1 MPERAADE
9 PTTESARLSPEAPAA
24 SRAFSLVDTHLHLEE
39 VEDPDAAVADAVGA
53 GVTRLITVG
62 TDLATSRGAAERATR
77 LEQVFAAAGHHPA
90 NTADPDLAAFRELFA
105 LERVVAVGEIGLDG
119 SDSPEYAQMERQ
131 LAWFG
136 SLCDLALEF
145 GLPVSV
151 HVRDAADLAYR
162 ALRAR
167 PGLTGVMHYFSL
179 DQEWAARF
187 LELGFH
193 LSFAGLVT
201 RSTRAELREVA
212 RACPADRLLL
222 ETDSP
227 FGQPAA
233 RKREPQ
239 NRPAFLVDTA
249 AVVAEVRGISLE
261 ELAEIEWRNAHRLF
275 QRLP

>member
-1 MPERAADE
+1 MPGGGPRGCVAI
-9 PTTESARLSPEAPAA
+9 RLSPEASAA

-39 VEDPDAAVADAVGA
+39 VDDPDGAVAEAVEA

-62 TDLATSRGAAERATR
+62 TDLATSRGAVERATR
-77 LEQVFAAAGHHPA
+77 LEAVFAAAGHHPA
-90 NTADPDLAAFRELFA
+90 NTADPDLKAFRGLLA
-105 LERVVAVGEIGLDG
+105 LDRVVAVGEIGLDG
-119 SDSPEYAQMERQ
+119 SADEEYAQMERQ
-131 LAWFG
+131 LGWFG
-136 SLCDLALEF
+136 SMCDLALEF

-162 ALRAR
+162 VLRAR

-179 DQEWAARF
+179 DQEWAERF
-187 LELGFH
+187 LDLGFH

-201 RSTRAELREVA
+201 RAMRAGLREVA

-239 NRPAFLVDTA
+239 NRPAYLIDTA
-249 AVVAEVRGISLE
+249 RVVAELRGISLE
-261 ELAEIEWRNAHRLF
+261 ELAEIELNNAISLFHRI
-275 QRLP
+275 R

>member
-1 MPERAADE
+1 MQ
-9 PTTESARLSPEAPAA
+9 
-24 SRAFSLVDTHLHLEE
+24 FVDTHLHLEE
-39 VEDPDAAVADAVGA
+39 VDDPDAAVAEAVAA

-62 TDLATSRGAAERATR
+62 TDLSTSRQALERGARSEP
-77 LEQVFAAAGHHPA
+77 VFAAAGHHPA
-90 NTADPDLAAFRELFA
+90 NSADPDLPAFRELLG

-119 SDSPEYAQMERQ
+119 STDQEYALMERQ
-131 LAWFG
+131 LGWFG

-151 HVRDAADLAYR
+151 HVRDAAELAHGV
-162 ALRAR
+162 LSAR

-179 DQEWAARF
+179 DQEWAERF

-201 RSTRAELREVA
+201 RAMRAGLREVA
-212 RACPADRLLL
+212 RTCPADRLLL

-233 RKREPQ
+233 RKRERQ
-239 NRPAFLVDTA
+239 NRPAFLLDTA
-249 AVVAEVRGISLE
+249 AVIAEVRGISLE
-261 ELAEIEWRNAHRLF
+261 ELAEIEWHNAHALF
-275 QRLP
+275 KRLPS